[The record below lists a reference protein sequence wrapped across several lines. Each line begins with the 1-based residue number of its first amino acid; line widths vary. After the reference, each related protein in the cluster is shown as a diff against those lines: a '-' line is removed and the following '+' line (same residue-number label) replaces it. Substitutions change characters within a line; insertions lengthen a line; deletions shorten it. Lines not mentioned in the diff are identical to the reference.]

1 MSELYTIYQHP
12 ERGDWGFAR
21 AAGGQKVR
29 TAAVERAGRLR
40 IVDVHP
46 VRLGAMLQDKVRSG
60 FKQLPQP
67 KYLHV
72 AGEGD
77 ALQGEFVTEHPDL
90 RVVHLHG
97 ERIFFVAIPSNGDV
111 GELVA
116 SWRQALDDAP
126 GPAEHER
133 EAWLQHCSRATQY
146 VPALSNDP
154 SAALVVAQWA
164 KSGGHP
170 MVAGEIC
177 LPTGAPEKQRYEWR
191 AYLANW
197 MKADLVAEAL
207 AHLGWPLH
215 EVLAVTPAPVTTTES
230 AEDWFQTSQ
239 QCSF

>member
-97 ERIFFVAIPSNGDV
+97 ERIFFVAMPSNGDV

-146 VPALSNDP
+146 LSALSNDP

-164 KSGGHP
+164 KNGGHP

-215 EVLAVTPAPVTTTES
+215 EVLAVPPALVTTTES